1 MDWGTFFTLFPLA
14 VAIGFIA
21 SLLGLGGGVFMTP
34 LLLLGGFVATQP
46 DAAGTSVAAVVFTG
60 ISASIAYF
68 KRKVIDYRI
77 GLMFMPTAIAGV
89 FLGKWII
96 QSVDPSWLTI
106 AFGVFLLYPM
116 TMMLLGKT
124 PKDAKARLKGW
135 SSGVRYY
142 VLVGIIGLAA
152 GVATKLFGIGG
163 GTVFVP
169 SLVVLLGIDIVTA
182 VATSLFV
189 MVPIALISAITSQAE
204 PASWMDVGGEG
215 SVQYAKAGIL
225 VIGHREQIHQKVLRL
240 LETYRSALRSSK
252 PRQPRGDDPNEVT
265 TVYYR
270 LHANVASDLVTML
283 PQLVRPDSWK
293 SPQRAS
299 IRLRPSGGGNRLR
312 QGGRQ
317 SASFPGNSPE
327 PTDHPSTE
335 HVAVVSREQLVTSIP
350 GQGHSDF

>member
-14 VAIGFIA
+14 IAIGFIA

-60 ISASIAYF
+60 LSASIAYF

-189 MVPIALISAITSQAE
+189 MVPIALISAITSWTAGTLHWALAVPLILGIIIGAQIG
-204 PASWMDVGGEG
+204 PRVGQKISKKRIRQIFGI
-215 SVQYAKAGIL
+215 VLLYAAVNMIYKGI
-225 VIGHREQIHQKVLRL
+225 
-240 LETYRSALRSSK
+240 
-252 PRQPRGDDPNEVT
+252 
-265 TVYYR
+265 
-270 LHANVASDLVTML
+270 
-283 PQLVRPDSWK
+283 
-293 SPQRAS
+293 
-299 IRLRPSGGGNRLR
+299 
-312 QGGRQ
+312 
-317 SASFPGNSPE
+317 
-327 PTDHPSTE
+327 
-335 HVAVVSREQLVTSIP
+335 VSL
-350 GQGHSDF
+350 